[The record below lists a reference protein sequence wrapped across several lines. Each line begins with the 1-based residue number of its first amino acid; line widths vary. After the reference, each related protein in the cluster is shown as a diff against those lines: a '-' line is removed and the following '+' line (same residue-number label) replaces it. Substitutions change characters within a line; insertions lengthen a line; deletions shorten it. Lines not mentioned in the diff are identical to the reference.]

1 MRVGLTLN
9 IADAKS
15 SSFTILKSAL
25 EERFEEYWLQR
36 KDGKK
41 VRVKLLSDMANG
53 KVSISSPD
61 IKLGDQFKII
71 HH

>member
-1 MRVGLTLN
+1 MLN
-9 IADAKS
+9 IPDPKS
-15 SSFTILKSAL
+15 TSFTISKQAL

-41 VRVKLLSDMANG
+41 IRVKLLSDHGNG
-53 KVSISSPD
+53 KVSISSHE

-71 HH
+71 KH